1 MGFIQISLPSN
12 SRISQWW
19 WGSGPPGLTLFDSK
33 RRPACRSMLAFNTS
47 WAVVMINARRLVMIW
62 SENVPKERVSQLE
75 MEIKEK
81 RRTQSQKCLRMPIRY
96 SWYQESN
103 AVFDMRKEKMGR
115 TEKVKYLLLNKIE
128 KKENGF
134 PLCCKVNMRKL
145 QDYYEYI

>member
-1 MGFIQISLPSN
+1 
-12 SRISQWW
+12 
-19 WGSGPPGLTLFDSK
+19 
-33 RRPACRSMLAFNTS
+33 
-47 WAVVMINARRLVMIW
+47 MIW